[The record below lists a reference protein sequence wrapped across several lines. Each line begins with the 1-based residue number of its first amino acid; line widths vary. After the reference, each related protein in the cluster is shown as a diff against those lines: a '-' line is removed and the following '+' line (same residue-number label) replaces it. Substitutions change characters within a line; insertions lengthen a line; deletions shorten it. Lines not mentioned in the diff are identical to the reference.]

1 MNRIT
6 FYKTRVKLKIHMAYV
21 HLIQLLYIMQ
31 LRVASVE
38 TDADTIEAEDV
49 NWHCVIRIW
58 KTISARK
65 TNEMKKRRDETL
77 EEFKEKVLP
86 LSLW

>member
-49 NWHCVIRIW
+49 N
-58 KTISARK
+58 
-65 TNEMKKRRDETL
+65 
-77 EEFKEKVLP
+77 
-86 LSLW
+86 